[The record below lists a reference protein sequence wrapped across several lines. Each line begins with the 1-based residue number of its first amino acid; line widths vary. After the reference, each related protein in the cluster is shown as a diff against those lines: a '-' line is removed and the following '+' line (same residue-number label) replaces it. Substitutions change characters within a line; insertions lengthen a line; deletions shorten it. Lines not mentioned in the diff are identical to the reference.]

1 MLTLAN
7 FADYLALVKH
17 CINYETNSG
26 AGGVFFEVLFLKEQR
41 SFIDLAQ
48 HNHNSFSKELRSLYL
63 MQTKDAILLELQAC
77 IFSIPSALSAVFSVT
92 LVGPSSSLS
101 TPKL

>member
-1 MLTLAN
+1 MTLAN

-48 HNHNSFSKELRSLYL
+48 HSHNSFSKELRSLYL
-63 MQTKDAILLELQAC
+63 TQTKGAILFELQVC
-77 IFSIPSALSAVFSVT
+77 IFAIPSALSAVFSVI
-92 LVGPSSSLS
+92 LIGPSSSLS
-101 TPKL
+101 APKL